1 MKNKARYLHPAK
13 NTSFMASATHGASP
27 YFHSNLNS
35 GGSVDNRLDT
45 QNNNDLGE
53 TEVPHGEIVMIIA
66 RGVGFLVAIVAIVLS
81 GSIVL

>member
-1 MKNKARYLHPAK
+1 
-13 NTSFMASATHGASP
+13 MASATHAASP
-27 YFHSNLNS
+27 YIHSNLNS
-35 GGSVDNRLDT
+35 GGSVELDT

-81 GSIVL
+81 GSIIL